1 MSEEKQE
8 LPGYYEC
15 TSCFA
20 IRALKGSYTCPGCLK
35 RNCEHCRCGE
45 ARTPPCPTAELS
57 PKEYEALPP
66 GPHIIEEVGE
76 WTAEEIA
83 VRLE

>member
-1 MSEEKQE
+1 MSEKQE

-15 TSCFA
+15 QRCFA
-20 IRALKGSYTCPGCLK
+20 IRALKGSYTCPGCLA
-35 RNCEHCRCGE
+35 RNCQHCRCGE
-45 ARTPPCPTAELS
+45 AQAIPCETAKLTGE
-57 PKEYEALPP
+57 EYDALPP
-66 GPHIIEEVGE
+66 GPEVIEEVGE